1 VKENLEGLV
10 EAIPDAIIFKDGEG
24 RWVITNRVAR
34 ELFRIENVA
43 WQGRTDTELGV
54 AQPELAP
61 MYVECIAGDN
71 RAWASRRLE
80 LSSECVPLAD
90 GRMREF
96 EVSKLPMFN
105 ADGSRKALLVLARDV
120 TERNRADATRQNL
133 EAQLRQSQKMEAIG
147 QLAGGVAHE
156 FNNIL
161 PIIHGNMSLLL
172 DSGRLPADESGLA
185 QEVLQ
190 AAERAA
196 ALTRQL
202 LLFGRKSVIQAR
214 DLDLN
219 ELVGNLTRML
229 RRTLGDDIALR
240 TVYAPGLKAV
250 HADPGMIEQVLL
262 NLAVNAR
269 DAMPGGGTLT
279 LATSLVEFATG
290 QLPRNPDASA
300 GTFVCLAVADTG
312 AGMPPAILARIFDP
326 FFTTKEVG
334 KGTGLGLATVYG
346 ILRQHGGWVDV
357 ESELGRGSE
366 FRVYL
371 PATERPCPGNEPKPH
386 EPVLLPAG
394 TECVLV
400 VEDEPSVRLLVVN
413 LLKRF
418 GYRVLAAETGVEAL
432 KVWAKHGSEID
443 LLFTDIT
450 MPDGMTGRE
459 LARRIQEQRPGL
471 KVIFTSGYS
480 ADLANLDVGA
490 VEGLNFLQKPFSPAQ
505 LAESIR
511 ACLDQR

>member
-1 VKENLEGLV
+1 
-10 EAIPDAIIFKDGEG
+10 
-24 RWVITNRVAR
+24 
-34 ELFRIENVA
+34 
-43 WQGRTDTELGV
+43 
-54 AQPELAP
+54 
-61 MYVECIAGDN
+61 
-71 RAWASRRLE
+71 
-80 LSSECVPLAD
+80 LAD
-90 GRMREF
+90 GRVREF

-105 ADGSRKALLVLARDV
+105 ADGTRKALLVLARDV

-147 QLAGGVAHE
+147 QLAGGVAHD

-161 PIIHGNMSLLL
+161 TIIHGNMSLLL

-505 LAESIR
+505 LAESVR

>member
-1 VKENLEGLV
+1 V
-10 EAIPDAIIFKDGEG
+10 
-24 RWVITNRVAR
+24 
-34 ELFRIENVA
+34 
-43 WQGRTDTELGV
+43 
-54 AQPELAP
+54 
-61 MYVECIAGDN
+61 
-71 RAWASRRLE
+71 
-80 LSSECVPLAD
+80 
-90 GRMREF
+90 
-96 EVSKLPMFN
+96 
-105 ADGSRKALLVLARDV
+105 
-120 TERNRADATRQNL
+120 
-133 EAQLRQSQKMEAIG
+133 
-147 QLAGGVAHE
+147 
-156 FNNIL
+156 
-161 PIIHGNMSLLL
+161 
-172 DSGRLPADESGLA
+172 
-185 QEVLQ
+185 
-190 AAERAA
+190 
-196 ALTRQL
+196 
-202 LLFGRKSVIQAR
+202 LFGRKSVIQPR

-505 LAESIR
+505 LAESVR